1 MSLSNKSRSRVK
13 RIFNLTLVVL
23 GLGFFVMLFLFK
35 ESMNNLVSKEMAEQ
49 AGADTKKTVAQV
61 LDSAFNYQKNG
72 KAFRITFL
80 EFGATGCISCRKME
94 LVMKEVK
101 EKYPETVN
109 VRFYNVLL
117 PESQVF
123 MKFFG
128 IAAIPTQV
136 LLDPGGREIFRH
148 TGYFSF
154 DEIKQEFIK
163 SKLLSEL

>member
-1 MSLSNKSRSRVK
+1 MSLSSESRSTLKKVL
-13 RIFNLTLVVL
+13 NLSLVTLGIGFLVVL
-23 GLGFFVMLFLFK
+23 FLFRG
-35 ESMNNLVSKEMAEQ
+35 SMNNLVSKKMAEQ
-49 AGADTKKTVAQV
+49 SGAETKKTVAQV
-61 LDSAFNYQKNG
+61 LDSAYNYQKNG

-117 PESQVF
+117 PENQEF

-136 LLDPGGREIFRH
+136 LLGKSGKEYFRH
-148 TGYFSF
+148 NGYLSF
-154 DEIKQEFIK
+154 DDLGKQLK
-163 SKLLSEL
+163 